1 MSLNFPLQVC
11 WDGGELVCCD
21 VCPAAYHA
29 ECLGQDPSH
38 LEAKQHW
45 ACPHHA
51 CAACGRGPAAAGGLL
66 FRWVWTRGRER
77 GGYGSS
83 GGLCA
88 VPVFRAPKEVWHR
101 AEDLAVA
108 SEVQGFES
116 HPGYSS
122 ACGTVSTFC
131 FVG

>member
-1 MSLNFPLQVC
+1 MSSLIFALQVC

-29 ECLGQDPSH
+29 ECLGQDPTH

-51 CAACGRGPAAAGGLL
+51 CGACGRGPAAAGGLL
-66 FRWVWTRGRER
+66 FRWALTRGRE
-77 GGYGSS
+77 GGDGSS
-83 GGLCA
+83 VKGGLCA
-88 VPVFRAPKEVWHR
+88 VPVSLAPNEVLQC
-101 AEDLAVA
+101 AGDLAVA
-108 SEVQGFES
+108 SEV
-116 HPGYSS
+116 HPGCTS
-122 ACGTVSTFC
+122 ACGTISTLC